1 MPASFFTDTD
11 LCRKTDLFNKTDLF
25 SENEPFFPVSDEQY
39 QQNYSYAQTQLAQYH
54 KRLSQACSSRVASKM
69 KKDFSQYCTIEFME
83 SLGESWKSLFDCLS
97 QIYCYSCICNQLRF
111 SRLTDRAK
119 FTRAAFEEKLLI
131 CGLTDPQYSEF
142 LQRDLE
148 RAGVTA

>member
-1 MPASFFTDTD
+1 MSSSLFIDTD
-11 LCRKTDLFNKTDLF
+11 LCCEQEL
-25 SENEPFFPVSDEQY
+25 SFPVSDEQY
-39 QQNYSYAQTQLAQYH
+39 KQNYSYAQAQLAQYH
-54 KRLSQACSSRVASKM
+54 KRLSQACTSRVANRM
-69 KKDFSQYCTIEFME
+69 KKDFSKYCTMEFME

-97 QIYCYSCICNQLRF
+97 QMYCYACICNQLRF
-111 SRLTDRAK
+111 SRLADRAK